1 MARREF
7 HFTEGTSNK
16 FWTIELSGKSFTVRF
31 GRIGTDG
38 QTQTKELAGADEA
51 KKAYDKLVAEK
62 IKKGYQEVGAPSAGE
77 TTAPAEKPAKGKR
90 AGKEKAPAEPR
101 AKQEEPPEAT
111 VLTSAA
117 AVSTDVVRRLHL
129 SPAEVAMKSGEAIQR
144 PAPKPFDR
152 EACLQRLGRV
162 AKWGNYYSNYYSGW
176 EWGPAEMPQSMTAD
190 EADFWLHAL
199 LEERWNNSPRG
210 MVKAMR
216 DYSFKKAPEVVKI
229 LKSLTQ
235 TILRH
240 WILLPISQLLTAE
253 EIFDWLANEF
263 EAKKKQ
269 NHGWDLMGLVNGF
282 ASYVRSYLSDKQL
295 KTMRQR
301 VADSLDLNAPW
312 PDHYHP
318 LPFEYYMA
326 AALGMTKKVKQIVA
340 RISDTTYSRSGG
352 WSNDYYQ
359 QPQFLVLRLGD
370 PAAVESA
377 RPSRRPK
384 PPSPCSN

>member
-38 QTQTKELAGADEA
+38 QTQTKEFAGADEA

-144 PAPKPFDR
+144 PAPNRLIVKPVCNASDALPNGETIIR
-152 EACLQRLGRV
+152 TIILV
-162 AKWGNYYSNYYSGW
+162 GNG
-176 EWGPAEMPQSMTAD
+176 
-190 EADFWLHAL
+190 
-199 LEERWNNSPRG
+199 
-210 MVKAMR
+210 
-216 DYSFKKAPEVVKI
+216 
-229 LKSLTQ
+229 
-235 TILRH
+235 
-240 WILLPISQLLTAE
+240 
-253 EIFDWLANEF
+253 
-263 EAKKKQ
+263 
-269 NHGWDLMGLVNGF
+269 
-282 ASYVRSYLSDKQL
+282 
-295 KTMRQR
+295 
-301 VADSLDLNAPW
+301 
-312 PDHYHP
+312 
-318 LPFEYYMA
+318 
-326 AALGMTKKVKQIVA
+326 
-340 RISDTTYSRSGG
+340 
-352 WSNDYYQ
+352 
-359 QPQFLVLRLGD
+359 
-370 PAAVESA
+370 A
-377 RPSRRPK
+377 RPRCRNP
-384 PPSPCSN
+384 